1 MILLV
6 DTGNRRIKWTT
17 CRDGHLAPGE
27 AATWVGAELAAL
39 FEQMW
44 DRLQP
49 VRAIWVA
56 NVSGP
61 RFEHA
66 LDDYAQRRL
75 GLTPRYVRSS
85 AELGGISNAY
95 AAPERLGV
103 DRLLAMI
110 AARRTCAGPVMV
122 ADCGTAVTVDFVD
135 AAGRFGG
142 GVIAP
147 GLALMHGALSRGTH
161 ALPQV
166 EPGAGPTLALSTDGA
181 MASGCLLAIAGLI
194 AMVASEIKASAGQD
208 PECVLTGG
216 DAPRVIPMLPMA
228 CHHDPDLVLRGLAVV
243 AGETE

>member
-6 DTGNRRIKWTT
+6 DTGNSRIKWTI
-17 CRDGHLAPGE
+17 CRDGALAPGE
-27 AATWVGAELAAL
+27 AATWVGADLAAL
-39 FEQMW
+39 FEHAW
-44 DRLQP
+44 GRLRP

-61 RFEHA
+61 GFEHA
-66 LDDYAQRRL
+66 LNDYAQRRL

-85 AELGGISNAY
+85 AELGGISNTY
-95 AAPERLGV
+95 VPPERLGV

-110 AARRTCAGPVMV
+110 AARRTRTGPVMV

-135 AAGRFGG
+135 AAGSFGG

-147 GLALMHGALSRGTH
+147 GLALMHDALSRGTH
-161 ALPQV
+161 ALPLV
-166 EPGAGPTLALSTDGA
+166 EPGADPVLALSTDGA

-194 AMVASEIKASAGQD
+194 GMVANEIKARTGLA

-216 DAPRVIPMLPMA
+216 DAPRVIPKLPMA
-228 CHHDPDLVLRGLAVV
+228 CHHDPDLVLRGLAVL

>member
-6 DTGNRRIKWTT
+6 DTGNSRIKWTT
-17 CRDGHLAPGE
+17 SRDGHLATGQAVGRLE
-27 AATWVGAELAAL
+27 ADLAAV
-39 FEQMW
+39 FERAW
-44 DRLQP
+44 GHLQSL
-49 VRAIWVA
+49 RAIWVA

-61 RFEHA
+61 RFERA
-66 LDDYAQRRL
+66 LDEFAQRRF

-85 AELGGISNAY
+85 AELGGIRNAY

-135 AAGRFGG
+135 DAGDFAG

-161 ALPQV
+161 ALPPV
-166 EPGAGPTLALSTDGA
+166 EPGATPALALSTEGA

-194 AMVASEIKASAGQD
+194 SMVASEIKARTGRQ
-208 PECVLTGG
+208 PECILTGG
-216 DAPRVIPMLPMA
+216 DAPRVVPTLPMP
-228 CHHDPDLVLRGLAVV
+228 CHHDPDLVLRGLAIV
-243 AGETE
+243 AGEAQ